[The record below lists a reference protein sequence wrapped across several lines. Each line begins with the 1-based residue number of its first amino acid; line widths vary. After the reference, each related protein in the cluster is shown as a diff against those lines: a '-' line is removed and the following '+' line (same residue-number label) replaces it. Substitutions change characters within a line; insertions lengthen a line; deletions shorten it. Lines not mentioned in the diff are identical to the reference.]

1 MSIPAQGETEL
12 LLFPTARQRAS
23 GPTAARLF
31 ASLRLPSEDPGGRS
45 VRSEGEIS
53 LNYHIRKQAT
63 PPLLLITADAVPSY
77 TCVQGV
83 QQQRNYPGIAVYK
96 KCLALRGEKFWANV

>member
-23 GPTAARLF
+23 VTTAARLF
-31 ASLRLPSEDPGGRS
+31 ASLWLPSEDPGGRS

-63 PPLLLITADAVPSY
+63 APLLLITAGAVPSY

-83 QQQRNYPGIAVYK
+83 QQQRNYPGIAI
-96 KCLALRGEKFWANV
+96 